1 VGLINLCAGNS
12 QRRKWPSDKSEG
24 KRCELDGRK
33 WKISKKRQ
41 VGDGSKEK
49 AVKAAYSLEE
59 GSNHLA
65 FPISAVLEQPPEK
78 VKQKLRSEYFFS
90 RLQLLRKYQRC
101 YHRRPLKLFRT
112 IQIWDFR
119 VSKRVLF

>member
-1 VGLINLCAGNS
+1 
-12 QRRKWPSDKSEG
+12 
-24 KRCELDGRK
+24 
-33 WKISKKRQ
+33 
-41 VGDGSKEK
+41 
-49 AVKAAYSLEE
+49 VKAAYSLEE

-90 RLQLLRKYQRC
+90 RLQLLGKYQRC
-101 YHRRPLKLFRT
+101 CHRRPLKLFRT

-119 VSKRVLF
+119 VSKRVVIETKHSGVEELGHLPRLGQSR